1 MKTTPPPRRLMND
14 GRSFPNLDD
23 GHLTMTEPPP
33 PSEELIGL
41 LSAYD
46 LKVGEL
52 ALRLR
57 EMVLTEAPDA
67 AEKFY
72 SGYVLALWYSFS
84 GKFGDAFCHIAVYRG
99 HVNLGFNRGA
109 ELDDPRALLLGEG
122 RIIRHLK
129 VEQAADLKRP
139 HLRKFIRAAIKHAKS
154 RQRAKL
160 LERASGSSVTRG
172 NTAARRG
179 SPR

>member
-1 MKTTPPPRRLMND
+1 
-14 GRSFPNLDD
+14 
-23 GHLTMTEPPP
+23 MTESPP

-41 LSAYD
+41 LSTYD

-67 AEKFY
+67 VEKAFA
-72 SGYVLALWYSFS
+72 GYVLALWYSFS

-99 HVNLGFNRGA
+99 HVHLGFNRGA
-109 ELDDPRALLLGEG
+109 ELDDPKGLLRGEG
-122 RIIRHLK
+122 KIIRHLK
-129 VEQAADLKRP
+129 VEQEADLKRP

-154 RQRAKL
+154 RQRTKL
-160 LERASGSSVTRG
+160 LERAPRSSVTKAG
-172 NTAARRG
+172 TGTRRG

>member
-1 MKTTPPPRRLMND
+1 
-14 GRSFPNLDD
+14 
-23 GHLTMTEPPP
+23 MTEPPP
-33 PSEELIGL
+33 PSEELIGF

-57 EMVLTEAPDA
+57 EMVLAEAPDA
-67 AEKFY
+67 AEKAF

-84 GKFGDAFCHIAVYRG
+84 GKFGDAFCHIAIYRG

-109 ELDDPRALLLGEG
+109 ELDDPKALLLGEG
-122 RIIRHLK
+122 KIIRHLK
-129 VEQAADLKRP
+129 VEQAADLKHP
-139 HLRKFIRAAIKHAKS
+139 HLRKFIKAAIKHAKT

-160 LERASGSSVTRG
+160 LERAARSSVTKATTG
-172 NTAARRG
+172 ARRG
-179 SPR
+179 STR

>member
-1 MKTTPPPRRLMND
+1 
-14 GRSFPNLDD
+14 
-23 GHLTMTEPPP
+23 MTEPPP

-57 EMVLTEAPDA
+57 EMVLTEAPAA
-67 AEKFY
+67 AEKAFT
-72 SGYVLALWYSFS
+72 GYVLALWYSFS

-109 ELDDPRALLLGEG
+109 ELDDPKGLLLGEG
-122 RIIRHLK
+122 KIIRHLK
-129 VEQAADLKRP
+129 VWGPDDLKRP
-139 HLRKFIRAAIKHAKS
+139 HVRKFIRAAIKHAK
-154 RQRAKL
+154 
-160 LERASGSSVTRG
+160 ER
-172 NTAARRG
+172 
-179 SPR
+179 